1 MNTDLSQ
8 AAAELAQK
16 LTVFLAPLLPK
27 LLDQT
32 IIGAG
37 RETGKKAL
45 DQSLAWG
52 RRLWEKLRPKIDG
65 APAAVEAAQD
75 VAAHPQDADFEA
87 SLRAQLKKLL
97 AADVELAN
105 EIAGLCQ
112 AAGASGVRVF
122 APGARTVITAKK
134 VRGGVAKGR
143 SAAAGKGSVAAR
155 NITKSVVVTGK
166 KNIVKQTNI
175 AGDAYF
181 GTPPGSPRQAL
192 TAYCEMLVTNADRKS
207 VV

>member
-1 MNTDLSQ
+1 MNTDLPQ

-97 AADVELAN
+97 AADIELAN

-112 AAGASGVRVF
+112 AAGASGVRIF
-122 APGARTVITAKK
+122 ASGARTVITAKK

-143 SAAAGKGSVAAR
+143 SAAEIGRAS
-155 NITKSVVVTGK
+155 
-166 KNIVKQTNI
+166 
-175 AGDAYF
+175 
-181 GTPPGSPRQAL
+181 
-192 TAYCEMLVTNADRKS
+192 
-207 VV
+207 